1 MVFVIDPQNAGIS
14 GNMFIGALVDMGAD
28 SECVKNLMEAVA
40 LSFGGVE
47 VSLDIVN
54 KSGIEA
60 TFCDVSVID
69 DEHEHNH
76 HINFNDF
83 MAKIDS
89 LKSEGVPNLTDEMV
103 ELAKS
108 VFMRIAISEANVHGK
123 SLEDIH
129 FHEVGAADA
138 VADVFGT
145 IYGYFDLGMCDE
157 RVVGLPIAVGGGT
170 VETAHGIIPVP
181 APATLDILKDGAKY
195 FGGPVNTELATPTG
209 VALYMELCDEFLE
222 FSPMMSPEA
231 IAYGA
236 GSKEL
241 DFPNVL
247 RIIKSID
254 ENVKEKISVIETNI
268 DHMSSEELGF
278 LFDIL
283 LIEGALDVSMV
294 SIIMKKNRP
303 GHLIKIISKPDLVDH
318 LVSILFKETGTLG
331 IRVSENIHRGVAERQ
346 IVPLDINV
354 GGHLYTINFKIGVVG
369 DDIISHRPEYED
381 IRRISVEQD
390 IPLIEIREVANTM
403 IRDFLENAE

>member
-69 DEHEHNH
+69 EEHEHNH

-83 MAKIDS
+83 IAKIDS
-89 LKSEGVPNLTDEMV
+89 LKSEGIPNLTDEMV

-157 RVVGLPIAVGGGT
+157 RVVGSSFAILF
-170 VETAHGIIPVP
+170 GIPMLVLIGM
-181 APATLDILKDGAKY
+181 APQS
-195 FGGPVNTELATPTG
+195 G
-209 VALYMELCDEFLE
+209 VMLFVSFLCFVVYYL
-222 FSPMMSPEA
+222 
-231 IAYGA
+231 
-236 GSKEL
+236 
-241 DFPNVL
+241 
-247 RIIKSID
+247 
-254 ENVKEKISVIETNI
+254 
-268 DHMSSEELGF
+268 
-278 LFDIL
+278 IL
-283 LIEGALDVSMV
+283 LMIALKRS
-294 SIIMKKNRP
+294 KNQN
-303 GHLIKIISKPDLVDH
+303 K
-318 LVSILFKETGTLG
+318 
-331 IRVSENIHRGVAERQ
+331 
-346 IVPLDINV
+346 
-354 GGHLYTINFKIGVVG
+354 
-369 DDIISHRPEYED
+369 
-381 IRRISVEQD
+381 
-390 IPLIEIREVANTM
+390 
-403 IRDFLENAE
+403 